1 MENKDSVELWIK
13 TSGNVCKTIKL
24 AMERHDDKSIVKM
37 LELFRN
43 ATKQLQKL
51 IQMSEK
57 TKFTA

>member
-24 AMERHDDKSIVKM
+24 AMERHDDKSIVEM

>member
-1 MENKDSVELWIK
+1 MENKDSIKLWIK

-24 AMERHDDKSIVKM
+24 AMERHDDKSIVEM